1 MAQTKVKYPGLMS
14 FESPEIEYLVVA
26 GGAGGGLGWKNNIPV
41 TPVPYTAYNSPAS
54 GNPIV
59 ESTESIEDPIETCS
73 STFVLPGTVN
83 VPSIKSLSLYPTNN
97 DNL

>member
-1 MAQTKVKYPGLMS
+1 MPETIPLHPKNWFTL
-14 FESPEIEYLVVA
+14 FEVYDITFSPLITV
-26 GGAGGGLGWKNNIPV
+26 PV
-41 TPVPYTAYNSPAS
+41 LP
-54 GNPIV
+54 NPIV
-59 ESTESIEDPIETCS
+59 ESTETIEDPIETCS